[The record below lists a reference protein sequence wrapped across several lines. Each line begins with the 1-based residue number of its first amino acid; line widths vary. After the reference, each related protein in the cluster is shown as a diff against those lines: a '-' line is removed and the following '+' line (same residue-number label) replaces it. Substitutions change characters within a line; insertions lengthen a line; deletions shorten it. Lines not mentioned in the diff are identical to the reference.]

1 MNSTLNILIVFLIV
15 MPLLVLSYQ
24 LGTAGSNFSTASVGD
39 YLNQPPLKLALKNQA
54 QAENN
59 LPLRKINVPDLSLDA
74 VSVLAWDYQRDWF
87 LYSKN
92 INEARPIASLTK
104 LITAAVV
111 LDHASMQEQA
121 VISKIAIG
129 KDGDSGRLAQNEV
142 LSVRDLLAA
151 ALLESSNDAA
161 YALSENVGKKFVTL
175 DDYSLKTAS
184 SSREFVRAMNR
195 KLNELGL
202 FESNF
207 VDASG
212 LDDVNSFSTASNL
225 ANFIKYLRANPAYKP
240 IWDILQLRKF
250 QATLPN
256 KNISHEFINNNPFFD
271 EFKNVIGGKTG
282 YTDLALGN
290 MALVVKSPDN
300 KSEIIYL
307 VLGSQDR
314 FGDIRRLV
322 NWTQEAWEWPSK

>member
-24 LGTAGSNFSTASVGD
+24 LGSYGANFSTASVSD

-59 LPLRKINVPDLSLDA
+59 NLPLRRINVPDLALDA

-104 LITAAVV
+104 LVTAAVV
-111 LDHASMQEQA
+111 LDHAQMQEPA
-121 VISKIAIG
+121 VISKEAII
-129 KDGDSGRLAQNEV
+129 KDGDSGRLVKDEV
-142 LSVRDLLAA
+142 LNVHDLLTA

-161 YALSENVGKKFVTL
+161 YALSENVGKKFITL

-207 VDASG
+207 TDASG
-212 LDDVNSFSTASNL
+212 LDDINSFSTAGNL
-225 ANFIKYLRANPAYKP
+225 ANFIKYLRNSPAYKP

-250 QATLPN
+250 QTSSQN
-256 KNISHEFINNNPFFD
+256 KNIKHEFVNNNPFFD
-271 EFKNVIGGKTG
+271 EFENVIGGKTG

-290 MALVVKSPDN
+290 MALVVESPDH

-314 FGDIRRLV
+314 FGDMRRLV
-322 NWTQEAWEWPSK
+322 NWTREAWMWSN